1 MADKLKKLP
10 GRLGYTEHQNFLYN
24 RALYGLSIY
33 TPEEVVIMAPEKR
46 KRIIQIH
53 KKTQKIL
60 NLWKQEIVN
69 TLANKLF
76 TDIFPD
82 MEITKTLVDYYG
94 TGGDPDYINNMSFKS
109 LKISKEQVISYLIEK
124 KVLPKKFNELN
135 QQEDASRIYSKRR
148 TDTNPNPGESLRRRA
163 LKVINQAR

>member
-1 MADKLKKLP
+1 MADKLKKLH

-69 TLANKLF
+69 TLAN
-76 TDIFPD
+76 
-82 MEITKTLVDYYG
+82 
-94 TGGDPDYINNMSFKS
+94 
-109 LKISKEQVISYLIEK
+109 
-124 KVLPKKFNELN
+124 
-135 QQEDASRIYSKRR
+135 
-148 TDTNPNPGESLRRRA
+148 
-163 LKVINQAR
+163 